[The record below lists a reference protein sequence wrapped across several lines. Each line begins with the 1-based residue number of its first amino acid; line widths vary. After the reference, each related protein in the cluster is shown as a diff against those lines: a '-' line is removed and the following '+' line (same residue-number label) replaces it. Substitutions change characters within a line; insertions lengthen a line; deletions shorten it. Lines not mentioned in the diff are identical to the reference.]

1 MLCFSSRWD
10 LPPDGRSAPK
20 ATPAFQLLPTSS
32 LWKRQF
38 AETQWS
44 LIIKEKEK
52 RKKMYGWDEENALG
66 RGNSLSNHCQLTLTL
81 VFLKP
86 NPLQCLAF
94 APTPWCFTQTE
105 TLISF
110 LVLTIQSL
118 YYCMVLLHPNIID
131 VVDKWWPGSLNAIS
145 RENKLKVNNIYCWS
159 CLR

>member
-1 MLCFSSRWD
+1 MRFAARWPVCPQGD
-10 LPPDGRSAPK
+10 SGVPTTSDFLPVK
-20 ATPAFQLLPTSS
+20 TSICRDPLVS
-32 LWKRQF
+32 DHQGKG
-38 AETQWS
+38 
-44 LIIKEKEK
+44 KNK
-52 RKKMYGWDEENALG
+52 KKMYGWDEENALG

-81 VFLKP
+81 VFLRP

-145 RENKLKVNNIYCWS
+145 RENKLKVNNIYYWS